1 MDGTGNWE
9 PLLQTPDYEYL
20 PQISPDGQWMAYAQG
35 AERAGG
41 APEVYVQR
49 FPDLGDRQPVAG
61 GFSVMPTWSRD
72 GSELTFLV
80 PSPTR
85 LMRVTFQED
94 DTALGGVT
102 IGPPEEVLPYPY
114 FRRAGEHR
122 PYDRAPDDERF
133 LVISSGNDASNGAS
147 GPAPGEIHV
156 VLNWF
161 EELKRL
167 VPTD

>member
-1 MDGTGNWE
+1 
-9 PLLQTPDYEYL
+9 
-20 PQISPDGQWMAYAQG
+20 MAYEQ
-35 AERAGG
+35 RAAGVT
-41 APEVYVQR
+41 EVYVQR
-49 FPDLGDRQPVAG
+49 FPDLGDRQPVVG
-61 GFSVMPTWSRD
+61 GFSFTPTWSRE
-72 GSELTFLV
+72 GSELLFLQLA
-80 PSPTR
+80 SPTR

-114 FRRAGEHR
+114 FRGAGQHR
-122 PYDRAPDDERF
+122 PYDRTPDDERF

-147 GPAPGEIHV
+147 DINV

-167 VPTD
+167 VPTN